1 MPRII
6 IGVVSARCPSVDV
19 NQVFQKRILF
29 QVIYPALLIAVVIE
43 CLLIPTRPGWPWNY
57 KDSLA
62 FGLFLVAMTL
72 FLVFRRQAY
81 AQRTPWL
88 LLFFWFA
95 AASSLFLFRRWGIV
109 ATGGIG
115 LLLFLTLVM
124 RSKSLTEGISRD
136 GVFKILM
143 LAGSCFFAFAVTEGM
158 LRLFSGWLPV
168 EVQQIISANP
178 RNYGVAH
185 PYIGHLQTPN
195 NALVL
200 SGKDYRAVHHTDGYG
215 FRNSWPWP
223 KAAQIVALGDSVTFG
238 QGVEDEQAWPAIVA
252 RSFPASRVINL
263 GLIGG
268 GPQQYLRIY
277 ETFGQQLHPKVVLVG
292 FFMGNDFWD
301 AEMFERWVKSG
312 AGGNYMVWRDFGRP
326 ISVSL
331 NLQQPLMSLESAL
344 LWRAQL
350 LARKSHLYNLLL
362 FSLGDLMR
370 WASSGVKTFQ
380 TRDGTRLELARG
392 VLANNMKKARPGD
405 HVFQVAVDALQRIH
419 SLAKE
424 DGATVLVVL
433 QRSKE
438 EVYLPL
444 LGESLPDAAAPLRAA
459 LAERGIPYVDLLED
473 FRRHAAEGEVLFF
486 ETDGHPNARGYALIG
501 ELVSSHLKQHAQ
513 EYGL

>member
-1 MPRII
+1 L
-6 IGVVSARCPSVDV
+6 DV

-29 QVIYPALLIAVVIE
+29 QVIYPALLIAVVVE
-43 CLLIPTRPGWPWNY
+43 CLLIPTRAGWGWNY

-62 FGLFLVAMTL
+62 AGLFLFAMTL
-72 FLVFRRQAY
+72 FIVFRRQAY

-95 AASSLFLFRRWGIV
+95 AASSLVLLRRWGIV
-109 ATGGIG
+109 AIGGIS
-115 LLLFLTLVM
+115 LLLLLTLVM
-124 RSKSLTEGISRD
+124 RFRFLEEGISRD
-136 GVFKILM
+136 GVRKILM
-143 LAGSCFFAFAVTEGM
+143 LAGSCFFAFAVTEGL

-168 EVQQIISANP
+168 EVQQIISADP

-195 NALVL
+195 NTLVL

-223 KAAQIVALGDSVTFG
+223 KSADIVTLGDSVVFG

-252 RSFPASRVINL
+252 RSFPANRVINL

-292 FFMGNDFWD
+292 LFMGNDFWD

-312 AGGNYMVWRDFGRP
+312 AGGSYMVWRDFGRP
-326 ISVSL
+326 TSVSL
-331 NLQQPLMSLESAL
+331 SLQQPLSSLESAL
-344 LWRAQL
+344 FWRAQL
-350 LARKSHLYNLLL
+350 LARKSYLCNLLL

-370 WASSGVKTFQ
+370 GASSGVKVFEA
-380 TRDGTRLELARG
+380 RDGTRLELAPG
-392 VLANNMKKARPGD
+392 VLANNTKKAHPGD
-405 HVFQVAVDALQRIH
+405 QVFQSLIETLQRIH
-419 SLAKE
+419 SVARE
-424 DGATVLVVL
+424 NGATAIVIL

-444 LGESLPDAAAPLRAA
+444 LGEPVPDAATPLRAE
-459 LAERGIPYVDLLED
+459 LEKRGIAYLDLLQE
-473 FRRHAAEGEVLFF
+473 FRRRAAGGEVLFF
-486 ETDGHPNARGYALIG
+486 ETDGHPNRRGYALIA
-501 ELVSSHLKQHAQ
+501 ELVTSHLKQHAK
-513 EYGL
+513 EYGLTDSEETSSP